1 MFVKGLK
8 ITMFIFSM
16 KTSCLLIWAIRGLI
30 AVKNES
36 GLLLAPARPNDSLP
50 ISVNYARWCITLLV
64 WHSDK
69 RKRKRVFLWEM
80 LPWNFPSLIL
90 ISKSKNLASFLSFFL
105 CLVLI
110 SQGRYYKSYI
120 CLKIIKN
127 YYKNFPPSL
136 IKFKLS
142 INLKIFLVSNI
153 RILSQ
158 VILWFCCLCQYFL
171 FPKGFL
177 FFNVY

>member
-36 GLLLAPARPNDSLP
+36 GLLLAPASPNDSLP

-80 LPWNFPSLIL
+80 LPWNFPSCIL

-110 SQGRYYKSYI
+110 PQGRYYKSYI
-120 CLKIIKN
+120 CTEIIKN

-158 VILWFCCLCQYFL
+158 VILILLSLLVFPFSKWFSFL
-171 FPKGFL
+171 
-177 FFNVY
+177 